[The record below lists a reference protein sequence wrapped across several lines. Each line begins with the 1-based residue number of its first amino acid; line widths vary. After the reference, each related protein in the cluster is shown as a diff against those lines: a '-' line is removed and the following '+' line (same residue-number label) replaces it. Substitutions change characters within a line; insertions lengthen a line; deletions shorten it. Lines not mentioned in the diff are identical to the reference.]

1 MPCRLLVL
9 HALLY
14 TNIVNRKSGPFG
26 GNLDKNATN
35 WLEQSALAIFWR
47 FLTPG
52 NKRCF
57 DWSWFQTIYPI
68 SIFDILFPFP
78 VTKSQSQ
85 WLKSHFPSAKTGQS
99 QFPFYPFR
107 TLLLKNRCFRYSGNI
122 LAYFVFAII
131 TSGFFSSLFF
141 LFNEYLWAWFP
152 LSANRILFAAKHSWT
167 TLSMSRPLFL
177 GGYSQVKKNDMER
190 QSGLLFD
197 RQAWT
202 RMAKPAASTCFATS
216 NCTFFLHAYSI

>member
-1 MPCRLLVL
+1 MCNYIFSTKVLKIYDNSVSHQFCSRHSSHHVVCIIQIHMPCRLLVL

-14 TNIVNRKSGPFG
+14 TNIVNRKLGPFG

-122 LAYFVFAII
+122 LPYFVFAII
-131 TSGFFSSLFF
+131 TSGFFSSL
-141 LFNEYLWAWFP
+141 
-152 LSANRILFAAKHSWT
+152 
-167 TLSMSRPLFL
+167 LFL
-177 GGYSQVKKNDMER
+177 V
-190 QSGLLFD
+190 
-197 RQAWT
+197 
-202 RMAKPAASTCFATS
+202 
-216 NCTFFLHAYSI
+216 